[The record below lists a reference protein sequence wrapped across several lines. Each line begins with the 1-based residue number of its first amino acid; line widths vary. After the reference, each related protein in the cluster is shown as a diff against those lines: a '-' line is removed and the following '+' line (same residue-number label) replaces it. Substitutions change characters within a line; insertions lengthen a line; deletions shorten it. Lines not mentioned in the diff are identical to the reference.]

1 MKLSILFVLIF
12 TLIAG
17 APCEEGMYPLSEI
30 HKLDLRSKGFL
41 IDANTIYKPGGISLI
56 DGIINLS
63 GCTGSFVS
71 PDGLI
76 LTNHHCAF
84 RAIQANSTSEKD
96 FLTNGFVAKNLGEEL
111 PAPGYRVRITDSY
124 RDVSREVLK
133 VVKKKM
139 DYAKR
144 TKAIEKRIKEIVLR
158 TEKKNPGK
166 RAAVSEMFPGKTY
179 VLFIYTYLRDIRLV
193 YAPPLAVGNYG
204 GETDNWMWPRHT
216 GDFSFMRA
224 YVSPDGKPAPFAK
237 KNVPYKP
244 KKNLKVAPEGVKEG
258 DLIFILGYPGRT
270 YRHKTSHFIDYEENI
285 RMPALVEWY
294 QWQISQMEKMSE
306 KDRSTALKLA
316 PWIKGLSN
324 RMKNYKGKLKGL
336 KGLKL
341 VKKKRQE
348 EKKLEQFIQQNP
360 QLQKKYGDIFGRLT
374 NIYKEIKSQAPFT
387 LAMSTLGS
395 RNQLLGIAHV
405 IYEASIERKK
415 KETNRK
421 SAYMKRN
428 IKRTI
433 ERIKI
438 GLKNYYQPADR
449 LFLREALLKAIELK
463 DCRRIPV
470 IDAMIKGGNPEASI
484 DAFLNKAFTKTRLT
498 DPSFVTR
505 AFSLTTK
512 QLLALNDPFIN
523 LAKGFYPVWKKME
536 DTGKRRKGILDE
548 LHARLIDLKKM
559 KLGKSFIPDA
569 NGTLRLTFG
578 HIQRYSPADGII
590 YTPITTL
597 RGVVNKHTG
606 TKPFN
611 APQKLRSLYEKRDF
625 GKFMHPQLKDVPVDI
640 LYSAD
645 TTGGNSG
652 SPVLNA
658 RGELIGL
665 NFDRAFEATIND
677 YAWNIDYSRSIGVD
691 IRYILWLMNKYSNVK
706 HLLKEMG
713 VLE

>member
-1 MKLSILFVLIF
+1 MKLSVVLILVL
-12 TLIAG
+12 TLIATL
-17 APCEEGMYPLSEI
+17 PCDEGMYPLSEI

-41 IDANTIYKPGGISLI
+41 IDANTIYKPGAISLI

-71 PDGLI
+71 ANGLI

-96 FLTNGFVAKNLGEEL
+96 FLTDGFVAQKLSEEL
-111 PAPGYRVRITDSY
+111 PAPGYRVRITESY
-124 RDVSREVLK
+124 RDVSRDVLK

-139 DYAKR
+139 DYANR

-166 RAAVSEMFPGKTY
+166 RATVSEMFPGKTY

-193 YAPPLAVGNYG
+193 YAPPQAVGNFG

-224 YVSPDGKPAPFAK
+224 YVAPDGRPAPYAK
-237 KNVPYKP
+237 ENVPYKP

-270 YRHKTSHFIDYEENI
+270 YRHKTSHYIDYLETV
-285 RMPALVEWY
+285 RMPVLVKLY
-294 QWQISQMEKMSE
+294 QWQISEMKRMSK
-306 KDRSTALKLA
+306 KDRTTALKLA

-324 RMKNYKGKLKGL
+324 RMKNYMGKLKGL

-341 VKKKRQE
+341 VQKKQAE
-348 EKKLEQFIQQNP
+348 EEELAAFIGKNS
-360 QLQKKYGDIFGRLT
+360 QLQKKYGDIFPKVAK
-374 NIYKEIKSQAPFT
+374 IYREIKEQAPFSF
-387 LAMSTLGS
+387 AISSLGS
-395 RNQLLGIAHV
+395 RNQLLGFAHV
-405 IYEASIERKK
+405 IYEASIELKK
-415 KETNRK
+415 KETSRK

-428 IKRTI
+428 LRRTI
-433 ERIKI
+433 ERIRI
-438 GLKNYYQPADR
+438 SLNSYYEPADR

-463 DCRRIPV
+463 DCKRIPV
-470 IDAMIKGGNPEASI
+470 IDALIKGGNPESSI
-484 DAFLNKAFTKTRLT
+484 NTFLDKAFAQTRLK
-498 DPSFVTR
+498 DPKFITR
-505 AFSLTTK
+505 AFSLSTK
-512 QLLALNDPFIN
+512 QLQALNDPFIK
-523 LAKGFYPVWKKME
+523 LAQGLYPVKKKIDE
-536 DTGKRRKGILDE
+536 TNKRQKGILDE
-548 LHARLIDLKKM
+548 LHARLIDIKKM
-559 KLGKSFIPDA
+559 RLGKGFIPDA

-578 HIQRYSPADGII
+578 HIQRYSPADGVI

-597 RGVVNKHTG
+597 RGVINKHTG
-606 TKPFN
+606 THPFN
-611 APQKLRSLYEKRDF
+611 APQKLLSLYEKRDF
-625 GKFMHPQLKDVPVDI
+625 GPFMHPQLRDVPVNI

-658 RGELIGL
+658 RGQLIGL

-677 YAWNIDYSRSIGVD
+677 FAWNIDYSRSIGVD
-691 IRYILWLMNKYSNVK
+691 IRYILWFMNKYSNVK
-706 HLLKEMG
+706 HLLKEME
-713 VLE
+713 VL